1 MGLSKQKYF
10 EMVGY
15 TPHPKQALF
24 HNSTARFR
32 VPCCGRRFGKSHMAG
47 RDAGAELF
55 LPQRRYWIV
64 GPTYDLAE
72 KEFRVIWD
80 DLIVGQKL
88 GLDKRVKKAYS
99 KRSGE
104 MWIEL
109 PWQTRIE
116 CRSADH
122 PENLVGEK
130 LHGAIMSEAAK
141 HRKDT
146 WERFIRPALA
156 DVRGWASFPTTPEGY
171 NWFYDIWSFGRNPDP
186 LYKDYESWQFPSWD
200 NPYVYPLGKDDPE
213 IALIKATVLSAFFD
227 QEIAAQFNAFVG
239 KIYSEFN
246 EVDHVRKHTYR
257 PDWPNYI
264 AFDWGFTNPL
274 AAIEF
279 QVDPW
284 GRVYIWREHYE
295 AGKMLATHLEII
307 KARENP
313 PGYKIDLAFGDAAS
327 PESVLEVSEK
337 LAPCYA
343 DSRSK
348 SGTAKV
354 TLESQGR
361 HSLQSGWR
369 EGVELV
375 KSFLQ
380 TREVGVADEYGTP
393 ILEPWLFVDHSCT
406 NTIREFNNYRAPDN
420 GRGDRNIR
428 EAARAFDDHALDAI
442 RYALMHIFKLGATT
456 RLNEIYNQNELRAA
470 ADSIFDPGS
479 TNSSFFRS
487 ALLDRSF

>member
-1 MGLSKQKYF
+1 MALSKQKYF
-10 EMVGY
+10 DLVGY
-15 TPHPKQALF
+15 KPHPKQALF
-24 HNSTARFR
+24 HASPARFR
-32 VPCCGRRFGKSHMAG
+32 VPVCGRRFGKSHMAS

-55 LPQRRYWIV
+55 LPKRRYWIV

-88 GLDKRVKKAYS
+88 GLDKRVKRAYS

-104 MWIEL
+104 MWIEF

-122 PENLVGEK
+122 PESLVGEK
-130 LHGAIMSEAAK
+130 LHGVIMSEAAK

-156 DVRGWASFPTTPEGY
+156 DVRGWATFPTTPEGF
-171 NWFYDIWSFGRNPDP
+171 NWLYDLWSYGRNPDP
-186 LYKDYESWQFPSWD
+186 VFKDYDSWQFPSWD
-200 NPYVYPLGKDDPE
+200 NPYIYPLGRADPE

-227 QEIAAQFNAFVG
+227 QEIAALFNAFVG
-239 KIYSEFN
+239 KIYEEFQ
-246 EVDHVRKHTYR
+246 EYMHVKRVEYN
-257 PDWPNYI
+257 PAWPNYI

-284 GRVYIWREHYE
+284 GRVWIWREHYK
-295 AGKMLATHLEII
+295 AGLMLASHIEIL
-307 KARENP
+307 KAREQP
-313 PGYKIDLAFGDAAS
+313 AGYKIDLCFGDAAS
-327 PESVLEVSEK
+327 PESVMEVSQK

-343 DSRSK
+343 DPRSK

-354 TLESQGR
+354 TNQSQGR
-361 HSLQSGWR
+361 HSQQSGWR

-375 KSFLQ
+375 KSFLKP
-380 TREVGVADEYGTP
+380 RLIGVADEYGTP
-393 ILEPWLFVDHSCT
+393 LEAPSLYIDNSCT
-406 NTIREFNNYRAPDN
+406 NTIREFNNYRAPDV
-420 GRGDRNIR
+420 GKQVRNVR
-428 EAARAFDDHALDAI
+428 EDARQYDNHALDAI
-442 RYALMHIFKLGATT
+442 RYALMHIFKLGATA
-456 RLNEIYNQNELRAA
+456 RLSDIYSHEELIRAS
-470 ADSIFDPGS
+470 DQVFMPS
-479 TNSSFFRS
+479 TASFFS
-487 ALLDRSF
+487 SKELSNMF

>member
-1 MGLSKQKYF
+1 VTLSKANYF
-10 EMVGY
+10 DLVGY
-15 TPHPKQALF
+15 VPHPKQKLF
-24 HNSTARFR
+24 HDSVSRFR
-32 VPCCGRRFGKSHMAG
+32 VPVCGRRFGKSHMAG
-47 RDAGAELF
+47 RDCGAELF
-55 LPQRRYWIV
+55 LPKRRFWIV

-80 DLIVGQKL
+80 DLIIGQKL
-88 GLDKRVKKAYS
+88 GLDKRIKKSYS

-156 DVRGWASFPTTPEGY
+156 DARGWATFPTTPEGF
-171 NWFYDIWSFGRNPDP
+171 NWLYDLWAYGRNPDP
-186 LYKDYESWQFPSWD
+186 VFKDYSSWQFPSWD
-200 NPYVYPLGKDDPE
+200 NPYVYPEGLNDPE
-213 IALIKATVLSAFFD
+213 IALIKATVLPAFFD
-227 QEIAAQFNAFVG
+227 QEIAAMFNAFVG
-239 KIYSEFN
+239 KIYDEFSEML
-246 EVDHVRKHTYR
+246 HVRQHTFR
-257 PDWPNYI
+257 PEWPNYI

-279 QVDPW
+279 QVDPF
-284 GRVYIWREHYE
+284 GKVYIWREHYK
-295 AGKMLATHLEII
+295 AGLMLDDHIDII

-313 PGYKIDLAFGDAAS
+313 SGYRLDLGFGDAAS
-327 PESVLEVSEK
+327 PESVLKVSTR
-337 LAPCYA
+337 LVPCIA
-343 DSRSK
+343 DPKSK
-348 SGTAKV
+348 SGTARV
-354 TLESQGR
+354 TNETQGR
-361 HSLQSGWR
+361 HSRESGWR

-375 KSFLQ
+375 KSFLKPK
-380 TREVGVADEYGTP
+380 VIGVADEYGTP
-393 ILEPWLFVDHSCT
+393 LEEAWLHIDPACA

-428 EAARAFDDHALDAI
+428 EDARKFDDHALDAI
-442 RYALMHIFKLGATT
+442 RYALMHIFKLGATYKLSEFYDLET
-456 RLNEIYNQNELRAA
+456 LVSSNEAFFAR
-470 ADSIFDPGS
+470 S
-479 TNSSFFRS
+479 TPSSFFDFAS
-487 ALLDRSF
+487 LGSNF